1 MGSYTSSGWQGLKG
15 KYVCPVHI
23 HPLTILSHADRRFNK
38 YNKSLIKNP
47 EVNLAFAATR
57 DAAAHFVNLECEDDP
72 VRRNHPH
79 PGLPHAC
86 VLWGRE
92 EQYEP
97 TDKEL
102 CDLRMQGVEVGVL
115 SVSQFKVLTS

>member
-1 MGSYTSSGWQGLKG
+1 MGSYKSSGWQGLKG

-23 HPLTILSHADRRFNK
+23 YLLKILSHADRRFYK
-38 YNKSLIKNP
+38 YNKSMIKNPQRP

-57 DAAAHFVNLECEDDP
+57 NAAAHFVNLQCKDEP

-86 VLWGRE
+86 VLWIE
-92 EQYEP
+92 SNKY
-97 TDKEL
+97 
-102 CDLRMQGVEVGVL
+102 VG
-115 SVSQFKVLTS
+115 